1 MKILCGPDLHIRVT
15 APEHRIDDF
24 VRTQIYKI
32 KWILSLASDEGC
44 KMILFPGDLTDHSRL
59 PYYIVD
65 HYIRIFKN
73 FSEDTFI
80 ILTVRGQHDMLYHVE
95 SQNTPYSVM
104 DAGGAI
110 SHVGGTSHLY
120 DTTIGISGVDFDG
133 EIQEVVWDLVRGQV
147 NILLIHKMF
156 VDDKLWEGQ
165 EEYERANI
173 FLTKNKWDLI
183 VSGDNH
189 QHFMFQSRG
198 RFHVNCGSLMRQNID
213 QLHHQ
218 PVVYI
223 YDTENK
229 TLTPHYIPID
239 PAEEVFNIEAA
250 EAEKEKDE
258 NLEVLY
264 KKLEGETEIT
274 GLDYVKNLGER
285 LAKDDIREGVRVIGK
300 EILRNVAEQLNHR

>member
-1 MKILCGPDLHIRVT
+1 MKILCGPDLHIRAT

-24 VRTQIYKI
+24 VAAQKHKI
-32 KWILSLASDEGC
+32 KWLLKLATKNRC
-44 KMILFPGDLTDHSRL
+44 KMVLFPGDLTDHSRL

-73 FSEDTFI
+73 FAKDTFI

-133 EIQEVVWDLVRGQV
+133 EIQEVVWDLVRGQI

-189 QHFMFQSRG
+189 QHFMFQSKG

-213 QLHHQ
+213 QKDHQ

-223 YDTENK
+223 YDTEDK
-229 TLTPHYIPID
+229 TLAPHYVPID
-239 PAEEVFNIEAA
+239 PIEDVMDLDKAETKKERSRELEVFVEKMA
-250 EAEKEKDE
+250 E
-258 NLEVLY
+258 
-264 KKLEGETEIT
+264 ETEIT
-274 GLDYVKNLGER
+274 GLDFLGNLKDR
-285 LAKDDIREGVRVIGK
+285 LAMDDIDNEMREIDK
-300 EILRNVAEQLNHR
+300 EVTRNASERISG